1 MARAAFASVAPASH
15 SLSSPASLL
24 AANRIIP
31 PFSLDTA
38 KGGDPE
44 LVRASER
51 RRFAKDTDRVDR
63 VLALD
68 SEYRE
73 G

>member
-1 MARAAFASVAPASH
+1 
-15 SLSSPASLL
+15 L
-24 AANRIIP
+24 AANRILP